1 MNCLIYLRK
10 SNLRRTYYN
19 GKPHLTYYG
28 SALDMWQQ
36 QVAKQITTIGD
47 PTLDYATGGKYP
59 VTDIPSKSGDIAII
73 DTKESVYDGRVPG
86 IFMIN

>member
-36 QVAKQITTIGD
+36 QVAKQTTSIGD